1 MALAAALCLG
11 LCAAATPARAGAEFR
26 ILTSFY
32 PMYLL
37 TANVVGGIDGV
48 EVQNMAEQNVGCLHD
63 YALRTGDMRLIS
75 SADVVVINGAG
86 MEGFVDKVIGD
97 MGKPVID
104 ASAGIELIGGD
115 GHDDGDH
122 DGDGHDDGDHGGDG
136 HDDGDHD
143 GDGHDDGDHDGHDH
157 GDVNAHIWMSPRQA
171 ILQVE
176 NIAAGLIEADPA
188 HAQSYRE
195 NAERYKERL
204 RALDAEV
211 SALLEGAAGAR
222 IVTSHPAFEYLARDY
237 GIEIVASLGQE
248 PGEMPRTRDMA
259 ELVDTVREMGI
270 SALFVEKAYAE
281 KAAEVLARETGIAIY
296 TLDSLTSGELSAEAY
311 ETGILA
317 DARTLKEALEDADA

>member
-37 TANVVGGIDGV
+37 TANVAGGIDGV
-48 EVQNMAEQNVGCLHD
+48 EVENMAEQNVGCLHD

-86 MEGFVDKVIGD
+86 MESFVDRVIGD

-115 GHDDGDH
+115 DH
-122 DGDGHDDGDHGGDG
+122 DGDEHDDD
-136 HDDGDHD
+136 DHD
-143 GDGHDDGDHDGHDH
+143 GNEHDGDYHDGHDH

-188 HAQSYRE
+188 HEQSYRE

-281 KAAEVLARETGIAIY
+281 KAAWVLARETGIAIY

>member
-11 LCAAATPARAGAEFR
+11 LCATATPARAGAEFR

-37 TANVVGGIDGV
+37 TANVAGGIDGV

-115 GHDDGDH
+115 GHDEDEHDDDGH
-122 DGDGHDDGDHGGDG
+122 DGDE
-136 HDDGDHD
+136 HD
-143 GDGHDDGDHDGHDH
+143 GDDHDGHDH

-188 HAQSYRE
+188 HAQSYRA

-270 SALFVEKAYAE
+270 SALLVEKDYAE

>member
-37 TANVVGGIDGV
+37 TANIAGGIDGV
-48 EVQNMAEQNVGCLHD
+48 EVENMAEQNVGCLHD

-86 MEGFVDKVIGD
+86 MESFVDRVIGD

-104 ASAGIELIGGD
+104 ASAGIELIGDD
-115 GHDDGDH
+115 GHDEDE
-122 DGDGHDDGDHGGDG
+122 HDDD
-136 HDDGDHD
+136 
-143 GDGHDDGDHDGHDH
+143 DHDGHDH

-188 HAQSYRE
+188 HAQSYRA

-248 PGEMPRTRDMA
+248 PGEMPRTREMA

-281 KAAEVLARETGIAIY
+281 KAAWVLARETGIAIY

>member
-37 TANVVGGIDGV
+37 TANVAGGIDGV

-86 MEGFVDKVIGD
+86 MESFVDRVIGD

-115 GHDDGDH
+115 GHDGDEHDADDH
-122 DGDGHDDGDHGGDG
+122 DGDE
-136 HDDGDHD
+136 HD
-143 GDGHDDGDHDGHDH
+143 GDYHDGHDH

-188 HAQSYRE
+188 HAQSYRA

-204 RALDAEV
+204 LELDAEV

>member
-37 TANVVGGIDGV
+37 TANVAGGIDGV
-48 EVQNMAEQNVGCLHD
+48 EVENMAEQNVGCLHD

-86 MEGFVDKVIGD
+86 MESFVDRVIGD

-115 GHDDGDH
+115 DH
-122 DGDGHDDGDHGGDG
+122 DGDEHDDD
-136 HDDGDHD
+136 DHD
-143 GDGHDDGDHDGHDH
+143 GNEHDGDYHDGHDH

-188 HAQSYRE
+188 HAQSYRA

>member
-11 LCAAATPARAGAEFR
+11 ICAAVTPARAGAEFR

-37 TANVVGGIDGV
+37 TANVAGGIDGV
-48 EVQNMAEQNVGCLHD
+48 EVENMAEQNVGCLHD

-86 MEGFVDKVIGD
+86 MESFVDRVIGD

-104 ASAGIELIGGD
+104 ASAGIELIGDD
-115 GHDDGDH
+115 GHDEDE
-122 DGDGHDDGDHGGDG
+122 HDDD
-136 HDDGDHD
+136 
-143 GDGHDDGDHDGHDH
+143 DHDGHDH

-188 HAQSYRE
+188 HAQSYRA

-248 PGEMPRTRDMA
+248 PGEMPRTREMA

-281 KAAEVLARETGIAIY
+281 KAAWVLARETGIAIY

>member
-11 LCAAATPARAGAEFR
+11 LCAAATPTRAGAEFR

-37 TANVVGGIDGV
+37 TANVAGGIDGV
-48 EVQNMAEQNVGCLHD
+48 EVENMAEQNVGCLHD

-86 MEGFVDKVIGD
+86 MESFVDRVIGD

-115 GHDDGDH
+115 DH
-122 DGDGHDDGDHGGDG
+122 DGDEHDDD
-136 HDDGDHD
+136 DHD
-143 GDGHDDGDHDGHDH
+143 GNEHDGDYHDGHDH
-157 GDVNAHIWMSPRQA
+157 CDVNAHIWMSPRQA

-188 HAQSYRE
+188 HAQSYRA

-281 KAAEVLARETGIAIY
+281 KAADVLARETGIAIY

>member
-1 MALAAALCLG
+1 MARRLLALAAALCLG

-37 TANVVGGIDGV
+37 TANVAGGIDGV

-115 GHDDGDH
+115 GHDEDGHDDGEN
-122 DGDGHDDGDHGGDG
+122 DGDGHDD
-136 HDDGDHD
+136 DGDHD
-143 GDGHDDGDHDGHDH
+143 EDEHDDHDGHDH

-188 HAQSYRE
+188 HAQSYRD

-222 IVTSHPAFEYLARDY
+222 IVTSHPAFEYMARDY

-311 ETGILA
+311 EAGILA

>member
-37 TANVVGGIDGV
+37 TANVAGGIDGV

-122 DGDGHDDGDHGGDG
+122 DGDGHDDGDH
-136 HDDGDHD
+136 D

-188 HAQSYRE
+188 HEQSYRE

>member
-37 TANVVGGIDGV
+37 TANVAGGIDGV
-48 EVQNMAEQNVGCLHD
+48 EVENMAEQNVGCLHD

-86 MEGFVDKVIGD
+86 MESFVDRVIGD

-115 GHDDGDH
+115 GHDEDEHDDNDH
-122 DGDGHDDGDHGGDG
+122 DGDE
-136 HDDGDHD
+136 HD
-143 GDGHDDGDHDGHDH
+143 GDDHDGHDH

-188 HAQSYRE
+188 HAQSYRA

-281 KAAEVLARETGIAIY
+281 KAAWVLARETGIAIY

>member
-11 LCAAATPARAGAEFR
+11 LCATATPARAGAEFR

-37 TANVVGGIDGV
+37 TANVAGGIDGV

-97 MGKPVID
+97 MGKPVIA

-115 GHDDGDH
+115 GHDEDEHDDDGH
-122 DGDGHDDGDHGGDG
+122 DGDE
-136 HDDGDHD
+136 HD
-143 GDGHDDGDHDGHDH
+143 GDDHDGHDH

-188 HAQSYRE
+188 HAQSYRA

>member
-37 TANVVGGIDGV
+37 TANVAGGIDGV

-115 GHDDGDH
+115 GHDG
-122 DGDGHDDGDHGGDG
+122 
-136 HDDGDHD
+136 GDHD

>member
-37 TANVVGGIDGV
+37 TANVAGGIDGV

-86 MEGFVDKVIGD
+86 MESFVDRVIGD

-104 ASAGIELIGGD
+104 ASAGIELIGDD
-115 GHDDGDH
+115 GHDGDEHDDDGH
-122 DGDGHDDGDHGGDG
+122 DGDGHDDD
-136 HDDGDHD
+136 
-143 GDGHDDGDHDGHDH
+143 DHDGHDH

-188 HAQSYRE
+188 HAQSYRA

-281 KAAEVLARETGIAIY
+281 KAAWVLARETGIAIY

>member
-37 TANVVGGIDGV
+37 TANVAGGIDGV

-122 DGDGHDDGDHGGDG
+122 DGDGHDDGDH
-136 HDDGDHD
+136 D

-188 HAQSYRE
+188 HEQSYRE

-281 KAAEVLARETGIAIY
+281 KAADVLARETGIAIY

>member
-11 LCAAATPARAGAEFR
+11 ICAAATPARAGAEFR

-37 TANVVGGIDGV
+37 TANVAGGIDWV
-48 EVQNMAEQNVGCLHD
+48 EVENMADQNVGCLHD

-86 MEGFVDKVIGD
+86 MESFVDRVIGD

-115 GHDDGDH
+115 GHDGDEHDADDH
-122 DGDGHDDGDHGGDG
+122 DGDE
-136 HDDGDHD
+136 HD
-143 GDGHDDGDHDGHDH
+143 GDYHDGHDH

-188 HAQSYRE
+188 HAQSYRA

-204 RALDAEV
+204 LELDAEV

-281 KAAEVLARETGIAIY
+281 KAAWVLARETGIAIY
-296 TLDSLTSGELSAEAY
+296 TLDSLTSGELSEEAY

-317 DARTLKEALEDADA
+317 DARTLKEALEDADT